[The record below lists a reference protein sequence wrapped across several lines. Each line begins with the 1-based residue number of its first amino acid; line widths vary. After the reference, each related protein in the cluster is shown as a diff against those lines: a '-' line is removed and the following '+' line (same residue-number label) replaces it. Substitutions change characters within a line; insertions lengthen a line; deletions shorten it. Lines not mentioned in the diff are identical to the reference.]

1 MNRPF
6 CLQFVFILVSTVSL
20 FSQGSPL
27 AAQEPAPEDRARLE
41 QQLQVLQKQIADLKQ
56 NPEIKLPLL
65 ADVEVYAKAAEWILR
80 HNEFYKPQ
88 YVKDTYQILETGRK
102 RAQQLQIGK
111 PEWTQQTG
119 TVIFGYY
126 SKIDGSVQPYALTFP
141 ADFKEK
147 SSHRWPLH

>member
-1 MNRPF
+1 MNRLCIAPV
-6 CLQFVFILVSTVSL
+6 LFILIFCVI
-20 FSQGSPL
+20 FSSDPVRLQAQSPS
-27 AAQEPAPEDRARLE
+27 PEDQAQLE
-41 QQLQVLQKQIADLKQ
+41 KQLHALQKQISELKK
-56 NPEIKLPLL
+56 NPEIKRELL

-126 SKIDGSVQPYALTFP
+126 SKIAG
-141 ADFKEK
+141 
-147 SSHRWPLH
+147 